1 MSAALGLRNRRDRD
15 PRLFGPAIRAISI
28 PELRAI
34 AENPFR
40 RPSERVAARTELRR
54 RRREAEDLAG
64 PAVLAERLRQK
75 LAAGRPLTWRERL
88 LAKELDLARSRE
100 VEAARIEPMPPLYSR
115 RG

>member
-1 MSAALGLRNRRDRD
+1 MSAALDLRNRRDRD
-15 PRLFGPAIRAISI
+15 PRLFGPAVRAISI

-64 PAVLAERLRQK
+64 LAVLAERLSRK
-75 LAAGRPLTWRERL
+75 MAAGRLLTWRERL
-88 LAKELDLARSRE
+88 LAEELDLVGPRD
-100 VEAARIEPMPPLYSR
+100 VEARRTGPLGGSLEI
-115 RG
+115 